1 MKISLLSFRNFRC
14 FGPNPVSIDLNDIS
28 VLIGENGAGK
38 SAALLGL
45 ARLFGLTKEQ
55 RSIRADDFHLPVGVS
70 RSDADLKSLSLWI
83 EARIEFDAEGGGD
96 DTSAIPEHFKQMRVN
111 EPGGRPYCRIR
122 LEAVWQKGN
131 LPEGEVEQSLNWIK
145 TSSDISDEIDDE
157 YRQPLSAFERQR
169 IHVHYIP
176 GARDPSKHVRVS
188 SQSLLKRLL
197 DAARWT
203 DDLADSINTATDG
216 IVSDFSNEPAI
227 TELQRSLN
235 ESWNGLYNR
244 SRFKE
249 IVLHLET
256 QTVEDFVSS
265 FTAGMK
271 TEAEDDCVPVD
282 RLSDGL
288 RSLLY
293 FSIMKSAFQIEQA
306 AIDDFFGGHPF
317 DEERLDPPLL
327 TVFAVEEPET
337 HLAPHL
343 LGRVVKMFRDIV
355 KPPRAQ
361 AIFSSHSPSVLA
373 RIEPEEIRYLRL
385 DSTTAVASAHKLSL
399 PTEQSDAD
407 KFIRQA
413 VRAYPE
419 LYFARLV
426 VLGEGD
432 SEQVVMARL
441 LDANDL
447 PSDPNVIS
455 VVPLGGR
462 HVNHMWRLLNSLSIP
477 HLTLLDMDCDRKGG
491 GWGRIHYV
499 CEQLIELG
507 HKREEILEVVDDDNT
522 SVMSDETFAEMP
534 NWGMPHD
541 DFTGWVKSLRK
552 YGVYFSD
559 PLDLDYSMLRKF
571 PEQYQETADG
581 APRILSKK
589 QELRSAQITGL
600 FRTVFGKKNI
610 AEPERLETQLESLQW
625 YRHLFLQR
633 SKPAT
638 HMAALAEIKDE
649 DLLEKCPDELK
660 SLIRAIK
667 AKTKNG

>member
-1 MKISLLSFRNFRC
+1 MKISVVSFCNFRC
-14 FGPNPVSIDLNDIS
+14 FGPDPISLDLSDIE

-83 EARIEFDAEGGGD
+83 EARIEFDTEGGGD
-96 DTSAIPEHFKQMRVN
+96 DASAIPEHFKQMRVN
-111 EPGGRPYCRIR
+111 ETGGRPYCRIR

-203 DDLADSINTATDG
+203 DDLADSINAATDG
-216 IVSDFSNEPAI
+216 IVSDFSREPAI

-293 FSIMKSAFQIEQA
+293 FSIVKSAFQIEQA
-306 AIDDFFGGHPF
+306 AIDDFFGDHPF

-507 HKREEILEVVDDDNT
+507 NKREEILEINDGDST
-522 SVMSDETFAEMP
+522 SVLSEETFAEMP
-534 NWGMPHD
+534 NWGVRDEYFM
-541 DFTGWVKSLRK
+541 GWVKSLRE

-559 PLDLDYSMLRKF
+559 PLDLDYSMLQKF
-571 PEQYQETADG
+571 PGEYHETADG
-581 APRILSKK
+581 EPRSLSDDPKVRK
-589 QELRSAQITGL
+589 TQVAGL
-600 FRTVFGKKNI
+600 FRSVFGKGKI
-610 AEPERLETQLESLQW
+610 AQPDRLESHHESLRW
-625 YRHLFLQR
+625 YRYLFLQR

-638 HMAALAEIKDE
+638 HMAALAEIEDE
-649 DLLEKCPDELK
+649 DLLAKCPDELK
-660 SLIRAIK
+660 RLIRAVKRKI
-667 AKTKNG
+667 KNG